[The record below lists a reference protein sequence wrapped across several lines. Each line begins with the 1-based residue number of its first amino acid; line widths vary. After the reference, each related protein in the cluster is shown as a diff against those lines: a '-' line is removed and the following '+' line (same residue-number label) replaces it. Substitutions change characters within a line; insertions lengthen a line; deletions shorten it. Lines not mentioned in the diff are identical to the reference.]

1 MPVKMNSAIQ
11 FKQMLMD
18 RLADKG
24 VEKEN
29 ITGLIRSIKICLL
42 GNPTMNHLQLDK
54 ELEQLGW
61 YDIDMDY
68 HTLQIA
74 VTYFESKAL

>member
-1 MPVKMNSAIQ
+1 MNSAIQ

-18 RLADKG
+18 RLSDKG
-24 VEKEN
+24 VEKES
-29 ITGLIRSIKICLL
+29 IPGLIRSITICLL
-42 GNPTMNHLQLDK
+42 GNPAMNHLQLDK